1 LRQSTKVKLEL
12 RNSRYAD
19 RDLKERLTELVHYSK
34 YAGITLEHFH
44 KAIAGAILASGSEGL
59 EIRQGGKLILETNYK
74 TATSIA
80 KLVEMYPVFSSW
92 DVKFSEV
99 KRRIKPKR
107 QAKNNQKEIKM
118 AAKKKA
124 KKKPAKKKK
133 AAKKKPAKKKKAA
146 KKKPAKK
153 KKAAKKKPAKKKK
166 AAKKKPA
173 KKKKAAKKK
182 R

>member
-1 LRQSTKVKLEL
+1 MRQSTKVKLEL

-44 KAIAGAILASGSEGL
+44 KAIAGATLASGSEGL

-92 DVKFSEV
+92 EVEFSEV

-107 QAKNNQKEIKM
+107 QAKNNQKEIEM

-133 AAKKKPAKKKKAA
+133 AAT
-146 KKKPAKK
+146 
-153 KKAAKKKPAKKKK
+153 KKPAKKKK

>member
-1 LRQSTKVKLEL
+1 MRQSTKVKLEL

-19 RDLKERLTELVHYSK
+19 RDLKERLSELVHYSK

-44 KAIAGAILASGSEGL
+44 KALAGAALESGSQGL

-74 TATSIA
+74 TAMSIA

-92 DVKFSEV
+92 DIKFSEV
-99 KRRIKPKR
+99 IRRTKPKR

-118 AAKKKA
+118 AAKKKKAKKKPAKKKVAKKKAAKKKPAKKKTA

-133 AAKKKPAKKKKAA
+133 AAKKKPAKKKAA
-146 KKKPAKK
+146 KKRK
-153 KKAAKKKPAKKKK
+153 
-166 AAKKKPA
+166 
-173 KKKKAAKKK
+173 
-182 R
+182 

>member
-44 KAIAGAILASGSEGL
+44 KAIAGSILAAGSEGL
-59 EIRQGGKLILETNYK
+59 GTGQGGKLILETNYK

-80 KLVEMYPVFSSW
+80 RLVEMYPVFSSW
-92 DVKFSEV
+92 DIKFTEV

-107 QAKNNQKEIKM
+107 QATNNQKEIKM

-133 AAKKKPAKKKKAA
+133 AAKKKKPAKKKKAA
-146 KKKPAKK
+146 KKKKPAKK
-153 KKAAKKKPAKKKK
+153 KKAAKKK
-166 AAKKKPA
+166 KPA

-182 R
+182 KPAKKKKR